1 MFALDPFTI
10 LFTTTLTC
18 VVLAAAMYSVHLNF
32 RREVAGV
39 GHWACGLLA
48 MVGAGALFLLRGVF
62 PGILP
67 DAIALPGANAFLM
80 WGIGL
85 SMIGTRRFYGEPGG
99 WWIFHAAWMLELAA
113 VLWWLLAEP
122 NFPHRA
128 AAFSFIVSVF
138 YFDQLR
144 LVWRNRVHHFT
155 SWFFGLLMAV
165 QGLNTFS
172 RGVAALF
179 LEENAADLLRRSALA
194 SVYLALA
201 NFMALLM
208 TVAFLMLATRK
219 LQMILEQRSTHDPL
233 TGVLNRRG
241 FLQFF
246 NRVRA
251 RQQRGDFPL
260 SLMAIDLDHF
270 KQVNDQYG
278 HAQGDKVLVHVAAMI
293 MRTARE
299 CDYVARFGGEEFVVL
314 MPDTTLPHAQQLA
327 QRIQSLLRES
337 PQPGLPACTV
347 SIGIAA
353 QQAPGESLDS
363 LFSRADAA
371 LYRAKANGRNRAE
384 VAAPASLA
392 A

>member
-1 MFALDPFTI
+1 MFALDPFTV

-18 VVLAAAMYSVHLNF
+18 VVLAAAMYSVHLSF

-48 MVGAGALFLLRGVF
+48 MVGAGILFLLRGK
-62 PGILP
+62 LT
-67 DAIALPGANAFLM
+67 DAIALPGANVCLM

-85 SMIGTRRFYGEPGG
+85 SMIGTRRFFGVAGG
-99 WWIFHAAWMLELAA
+99 WAIFHGAWLLELSAI
-113 VLWWLLAEP
+113 LYWLLVEP
-122 NFPHRA
+122 NFPYRA
-128 AAFSFIVSVF
+128 AAFSFFVSVF
-138 YFDQLR
+138 YIDQLR
-144 LVWRNRVHHFT
+144 LVWRHRSHHFT
-155 SWFFGLLMAV
+155 NWFFGILLAV
-165 QGLNTFS
+165 QSLNTLT

-179 LEENAADLLRRSALA
+179 MESNAADLLRRSALA
-194 SVYLALA
+194 NVYLAVA

-219 LQMILEQRSTHDPL
+219 LQKILEQRSTHDPL

-246 NRVRA
+246 GRVRA
-251 RQQRGDFPL
+251 RQQRSDSPL

-270 KQVNDQYG
+270 KAINDQHG
-278 HAQGDKVLVHVAAMI
+278 HAQGDKVLTHVASVI
-293 MRTARE
+293 MRSVRR

-314 MPDTTLPHAQQLA
+314 LPETTLPHAHQLA
-327 QRIQSLLRES
+327 QRIQSLLRDS
-337 PQPGLPACTV
+337 LQPGVPACTV
-347 SIGIAA
+347 SIGLAG
-353 QQAPGESLDS
+353 QQVADESLDS
-363 LFSRADAA
+363 LISRADAA

-384 VAAPASLA
+384 IAAPGPLA

>member
-1 MFALDPFTI
+1 MFALDPFTV

-18 VVLAAAMYSVHLNF
+18 LVLAAAMVSVHLSF

-39 GHWACGLLA
+39 GHWACGLA
-48 MVGAGALFLLRGVF
+48 VMVGAGALFLLRGT
-62 PGILP
+62 LP
-67 DAIALPGANAFLM
+67 DALALPAANVCLM

-85 SMIGTRRFYGEPGG
+85 SMIGTRRFFGEPGG
-99 WWIFHAAWMLELAA
+99 WGIFHAAWLLELAA
-113 VLWWLLAEP
+113 ILWWLLVEP

-138 YFDQLR
+138 YLDQLR
-144 LVWRNRVHHFT
+144 LVWRHRTPHFT
-155 SWFFGLLMAV
+155 SWFFGILLAV
-165 QGLNTFS
+165 QGLNTLT

-179 LEENAADLLRRSALA
+179 LEADAANLLRRSALA
-194 SVYLALA
+194 NGYLALA

-219 LQMILEQRSTHDPL
+219 LQRILEQRSTHDPL

-246 NRVRA
+246 GRVRA
-251 RQQRGDFPL
+251 RQQRSDVPL

-270 KQVNDQYG
+270 KAINDQFG
-278 HAQGDKVLVHVAAMI
+278 HTQGDKVLVQVASTI
-293 MRTARE
+293 MRSTRQ

-314 MPDTTLPHAQQLA
+314 MPDTALGQAQQLA
-327 QRIQSLLRES
+327 LRIQSLLRDS
-337 PQPGLPACTV
+337 HQPGVPACTV
-347 SIGIAA
+347 SIGIAE
-353 QQAPGESLDS
+353 QQAACESLDS
-363 LFSRADAA
+363 LFSRADMA

-384 VAAPASLA
+384 VAGPPALA

>member
-1 MFALDPFTI
+1 MFALDPFTV

-18 VVLAAAMYSVHLNF
+18 LVLAAAMFSVHLSF

-39 GHWACGLLA
+39 GHWACGLAALVA
-48 MVGAGALFLLRGVF
+48 AGMLFLLRGA
-62 PGILP
+62 LP
-67 DAIALPGANAFLM
+67 DALALPIANVFLM

-85 SMIGTRRFYGEPGG
+85 SMIGTRRFFGEPGG
-99 WWIFHAAWMLELAA
+99 WAIFHAAWLLEQAA
-113 VLWWLLAEP
+113 VLWWLLVEP

-128 AAFSFIVSVF
+128 AAFSFAVSVF
-138 YFDQLR
+138 YVDQLR
-144 LVWRNRVHHFT
+144 LVWRHRAPHFT
-155 SWFFGLLMAV
+155 SWFFGALLGAQV
-165 QGLNTFS
+165 LNTLT

-179 LEENAADLLRRSALA
+179 MDADAANLLHRSTLA
-194 SVYLALA
+194 NGYLALA

-219 LQMILEQRSTHDPL
+219 LQQILEQRSTHDPL

-246 NRVRA
+246 SRVRA
-251 RQQRGDFPL
+251 RQQRSDVPL
-260 SLMAIDLDHF
+260 SLMVIDLDHF
-270 KQVNDQYG
+270 KAINDQFG
-278 HAQGDKVLVHVAAMI
+278 HAHGDEVLVHVASVI
-293 MRTARE
+293 MGAARQ

-314 MPDTTLPHAQQLA
+314 MPDTALTQAQQLA
-327 QRIQSLLRES
+327 LRIQSLLRDRHR
-337 PQPGLPACTV
+337 PGETACTV

-353 QQAPGESLDS
+353 QHAANESLDS
-363 LFSRADAA
+363 LFSRADMA

-384 VAAPASLA
+384 VAAAPSLA